1 MKESGGIVL
10 RPHQE
15 EAVEAIVRGL
25 DIPPGERIP
34 EAGLRA
40 TVVAACGTGKTFIAA
55 AAALRLARHG
65 RVLVLLPTLDL
76 LTQTVREWRLAG
88 HSGPA
93 VAVCSLEDDPQ
104 LWQFDVRTTTSAPQL
119 GLWHGRGPVT
129 VYATYASLPVIA
141 EAHEGLYG
149 LPMDVF
155 DLVVVDEAHR
165 TSGSVGKAWA
175 DVHRQEVIPAMRRL
189 YMTATPRIWMER
201 PSRSRAQEPGEAR
214 WFAEEKEQ
222 EGPRRGAG
230 KSERRGL
237 EETEEQR
244 RLAGEAEEQRGE
256 GGEAERGERVYVS
269 RPRLDRLPKELA
281 CSMDDERVFG
291 PVVYELSLAD
301 AISRGLLAKYQIVVA
316 ELTDPVVTPDR
327 LTGVERYEEQLRG
340 ERLAAVQTALLETMA
355 VHGLRTT
362 ITFHH
367 RTVEAEAFAAGL
379 DRVASRL
386 HAVDPGRHPE
396 RVWAGWLC
404 GEHDGAYRQS
414 VLAGF
419 GRRAGRAV
427 LSNCRVL
434 GEGVDIRSVDSVALI
449 DPKGSAVDI
458 VQAIGRAL
466 RQKPGEGKMA
476 TLIVPVFL
484 APGEKPEDMISSES
498 YRPLIRVLEG
508 LRAHDEKAV
517 EMLAIPQESRKRIVD
532 PSRPVGKAPEEGEE
546 ESRLLLRFATPRD
559 PALIA
564 KWITYQVIHTERQ
577 DWRRGVEAAWRYR
590 RREGDLGVPYE
601 HVETAGAFP
610 LGRWLSDQRRA
621 YRAGTMTG
629 ERAAELEELG
639 IVWDTADA
647 GFEQNLAAARAYYEL
662 HGTLAAPRHAT
673 ILDQAVGQWL
683 TNVRRPGGLGKDPDR
698 AQRRAAQLAAI
709 DPDWNPGALGWTV
722 GWQRHY
728 AYLAQLLADGAR
740 LTAVEPGVTRH
751 GEDIGRWLATQQR
764 NWGRLNEEQQA
775 RLEGLGVEPQ
785 KAVRARR
792 APAKTTTA
800 TASRA
805 GGRAFQRGLEALQQY
820 IAREGRLPGRGA
832 VEELPDGPHRV
843 GIWIGNQKARRDKLD
858 QAQLA
863 ALADLG
869 VDWAQ

>member
-1 MKESGGIVL
+1 MQKSGDIVL

-25 DIPPGERIP
+25 DIPPGKRIP

-40 TVVAACGTGKTFIAA
+40 TVISACGTGKTFIAA
-55 AAALRLARHG
+55 AAALQLARHG

-88 HSGPA
+88 HTGPA

-104 LWQFDVRTTTSAPQL
+104 LWQLDVRTTTSAPQL

-129 VYATYASLPVIA
+129 VYATYASLPVLA
-141 EAHEGLYG
+141 EAHEGAYG

-165 TSGSVGKAWA
+165 TSGSAGKAWA

-201 PSRSRAQEPGEAR
+201 PPRSQAQEREMEEVRRRA
-214 WFAEEKEQ
+214 AE
-222 EGPRRGAG
+222 
-230 KSERRGL
+230 
-237 EETEEQR
+237 
-244 RLAGEAEEQRGE
+244 
-256 GGEAERGERVYVS
+256 ERGEREEAEGRVYVS
-269 RPRLDRLPKELA
+269 RPRWDRLPKELA

-291 PVVYELSLAD
+291 PVVYELSLAS

-316 ELTDPVVTPDR
+316 ELTDPVVTPQR
-327 LTGVERYEEQLRG
+327 LNSEERYEEQLRG
-340 ERLAAVQTALLETMA
+340 QRLAAMQTALLETMA
-355 VHGLRTT
+355 EHGLQTT

-367 RTVEAEAFAAGL
+367 RTIEAEAFAAGL
-379 DRVASRL
+379 HRVAARL
-386 HAVDPGRHPE
+386 HQVDPGRHPE
-396 RVWAGWLC
+396 RVWSGWLC
-404 GEHDGAYRQS
+404 GEHDGTHRQS
-414 VLAGF
+414 VLADF

-434 GEGVDIRSVDSVALI
+434 GEGVDIRATDSVALI

-484 APGEKPEDMISSES
+484 RKDEKPEDMLSSNS
-498 YRPLIRVLEG
+498 YRPLVRVLAG

-517 EMLAIPQESRKRIVD
+517 EMLAVPQENQKRIVD
-532 PSRPVGKAPEEGEE
+532 PSRPVGQAPEEGEE

-564 KWITYQVIHTERQ
+564 KWISYQVINTERQ
-577 DWRRGVEAAWRYR
+577 DWRRGAEAALRYR
-590 RREGDLGVPYE
+590 QREGDLDVPYE
-601 HVETAGAFP
+601 HVEAEGMFP

-629 ERAAELEELG
+629 ERADELEELG

-647 GFEQNLAAARAYYEL
+647 GFEQNLGAARAYYEL
-662 HGTLAAPRHAT
+662 HGTLAAPRGAT
-673 ILDQAVGQWL
+673 ILDIAIGQYL
-683 TNVRRPGGLGKDPDR
+683 TNIRRPGGLGKDPGR
-698 AQRRAAQLAAI
+698 AQRRAAALAAI
-709 DPDWNPGALGWTV
+709 DPDWNPGVLGWTV
-722 GWQRHY
+722 DWQRHY
-728 AYLAQLLADGAR
+728 TYLTQLLTEGAR
-740 LTAVEPGVTRH
+740 LTAITPGVTRH
-751 GEDIGRWLATQQR
+751 GDDVGRWLATQRR
-764 NWGRLNEEQQA
+764 NWDRLNTEQQHRLNE
-775 RLEGLGVEPQ
+775 LGVK
-785 KAVRARR
+785 KAPPARK
-792 APAKTTTA
+792 ATVETA
-800 TASRA
+800 TASGPRA
-805 GGRAFQRGLEALQQY
+805 SGDAFQKGLQALTQYVARTGSVTVPRGHEEAVV
-820 IAREGRLPGRGA
+820 IHGEEHA
-832 VEELPDGPHRV
+832 VKL
-843 GIWIGNQKARRDKLD
+843 GIWLTNTRSRRGKLD
-858 QAQLA
+858 QTQLA
-863 ALADLG
+863 ALAKLG
-869 VDWAQ
+869 IHWAQ

>member
-1 MKESGGIVL
+1 MQKSGDIVL

-25 DIPPGERIP
+25 DIPPGKRIP

-40 TVVAACGTGKTFIAA
+40 TVISACGTGKTFIAA

-88 HSGPA
+88 HTGPA

-104 LWQFDVRTTTSAPQL
+104 LWQLDVRTTTSAPQL

-155 DLVVVDEAHR
+155 DLVIVDEAHR
-165 TSGSVGKAWA
+165 TSGSAGKAWA

-201 PSRSRAQEPGEAR
+201 PPRAQEREQEEAR
-214 WFAEEKEQ
+214 RHAAEERQAREQ
-222 EGPRRGAG
+222 A
-230 KSERRGL
+230 
-237 EETEEQR
+237 
-244 RLAGEAEEQRGE
+244 EAEG
-256 GGEAERGERVYVS
+256 RVYVA
-269 RPRLDRLPKELA
+269 RPRWDRLPKDLA
-281 CSMDDERVFG
+281 CSMDDPTVFG
-291 PVVYELSLAD
+291 PVVYELSLAS

-316 ELTDPVVTPDR
+316 ELTDPVVTPQR
-327 LTGVERYEEQLRG
+327 LNSEERYEEQLRG
-340 ERLAAVQTALLETMA
+340 QRLAATQTALLETMA
-355 VHGLRTT
+355 EHGLQTT

-379 DRVASRL
+379 ERVAARL
-386 HAVDPGRHPE
+386 HAVAPGRHPE
-396 RVWAGWLC
+396 RVWSGWLC
-404 GEHDGAYRQS
+404 GEHEGSHRQA
-414 VLAGF
+414 VLAEF

-434 GEGVDIRSVDSVALI
+434 GEGVDIRATDSVALI

-484 APGEKPEDMISSES
+484 REGEKPEDMLSSNS
-498 YRPLIRVLEG
+498 YRPLVRVLAG

-517 EMLAIPQESRKRIVD
+517 EMLAIPQANQKRIVG
-532 PSRPVGKAPEEGEE
+532 PSQPVGQEPEEGEG
-546 ESRLLLRFATPRD
+546 ESRLLLKFATPRD
-559 PALIA
+559 PAIIA
-564 KWITYQVIHTERQ
+564 KWINYQVINTERQ
-577 DWRRGVEAAWRYR
+577 DWRRGAEAAYRYR
-590 RREGDLGVPYE
+590 EREGDLEVPYE
-601 HVETAGAFP
+601 HVEEAGAFP

-629 ERAAELEELG
+629 ERAAELEGLG

-647 GFEQNLAAARAYYEL
+647 GFEANLGAARAYHDL
-662 HGTLAAPRHAT
+662 HGTLAAPRGAA
-673 ILDQAVGQWL
+673 IMDVQIGQWL
-683 TNVRRPGGLGKDPDR
+683 TNVRRPGGLGKDPVR
-698 AQRRAAQLAAI
+698 AARRAAQLAAV
-709 DPDWNPGALGWTV
+709 DPDWNPAVLGWTV
-722 GWQRHY
+722 DWQRHY
-728 AYLAQLLADGAR
+728 TYLTQLLAEGAR
-740 LTAVEPGVTRH
+740 LTAVVPGVTRH
-751 GEDIGRWLATQQR
+751 GDDVGRWLAAQRRNWDRLNAEQQR
-764 NWGRLNEEQQA
+764 RLAE
-775 RLEGLGVEPQ
+775 LGVK
-785 KAVRARR
+785 KASRARKV
-792 APAKTTTA
+792 AAKTTTA
-800 TASRA
+800 SGPRA
-805 GGRAFQRGLEALQQY
+805 GGDAFHKGLQALTQY
-820 IAREGRLPGRGA
+820 VAREGRMPGRGA
-832 VEELPDGPHRV
+832 VEELADGPHRV
-843 GIWIGNQKARRDKLD
+843 GIWVGNQKARRDKLD

-863 ALADLG
+863 ALAELG
-869 VDWAQ
+869 VHWARP

>member
-1 MKESGGIVL
+1 MQKSGDIVL

-25 DIPPGERIP
+25 DIPPGKHIP

-40 TVVAACGTGKTFIAA
+40 TVVAACGTGKTFMAA

-88 HSGPA
+88 HTGPA

-104 LWQFDVRTTTSAPQL
+104 LWQLDVRTTTSAPQL

-141 EAHEGLYG
+141 EAHEGAYG

-155 DLVVVDEAHR
+155 DLVIVDEAHR
-165 TSGSVGKAWA
+165 TSGSAGKAWA

-201 PSRSRAQEPGEAR
+201 APRSQEREREREREEAR
-214 WFAEEKEQ
+214 RRAAEE
-222 EGPRRGAG
+222 RR
-230 KSERRGL
+230 ER
-237 EETEEQR
+237 E
-244 RLAGEAEEQRGE
+244 EAEAE
-256 GGEAERGERVYVS
+256 GRMWVA
-269 RPRLDRLPKELA
+269 RPRWDRLPKDLA
-281 CSMDDERVFG
+281 CSMDDVRVFG
-291 PVVYELSLAD
+291 PVVYELSLAS

-316 ELTDPVVTPDR
+316 ELTDPVVTPQR
-327 LTGVERYEEQLRG
+327 LNSEERYEEQLRG
-340 ERLAAVQTALLETMA
+340 QRLAAVQTALLETMA
-355 VHGLRTT
+355 AYGLQTT

-367 RTVEAEAFAAGL
+367 RTMEAEAFAVGL
-379 DRVASRL
+379 ERVAARL

-396 RVWAGWLC
+396 RVWSGWLC
-404 GEHDGAYRQS
+404 GEHQGSHRQS
-414 VLAGF
+414 VLAEF

-434 GEGVDIRSVDSVALI
+434 GEGVDIRATDSVALI

-466 RQKPGEGKMA
+466 RQKPGEGKTA

-484 APGEKPEDMISSES
+484 REGENPEDMLSSNS
-498 YRPLIRVLEG
+498 YRPLVRVLAG

-517 EMLAIPQESRKRIVD
+517 EMLAIPQANQKRIVD
-532 PSRPVGKAPEEGEE
+532 PSRPVGQEPEEGEE
-546 ESRLLLRFATPRD
+546 ESRLLLKFATPRD

-564 KWITYQVIHTERQ
+564 KWISYQVINTERQ
-577 DWRRGVEAAWRYR
+577 DWRRGAEAAYRYR
-590 RREGDLGVPYE
+590 QREGDLDVPYE
-601 HVETAGAFP
+601 HVEEAGAFP

-629 ERAAELEELG
+629 ERAAELEGLG
-639 IVWDTADA
+639 VVWDTADA
-647 GFEQNLAAARAYYEL
+647 GFEANLGAARAYYEL
-662 HGTLAAPRHAT
+662 HGSLAAPRGAA
-673 ILDQAVGQWL
+673 IMDVQVGQWL
-683 TNVRRPGGLGKDPDR
+683 TNIRRPGGLGKDPER
-698 AQRRAAQLAAI
+698 AERRAAQLAAI
-709 DPDWNPGALGWTV
+709 DPDWNPAVLGWTV
-722 GWQRHY
+722 DWQRHY

-740 LTAVEPGVTRH
+740 PAAIVPGVTRH
-751 GEDIGRWLATQQR
+751 GDDVGRWLAAQRRNWDRLNTEQQR
-764 NWGRLNEEQQA
+764 RLGE
-775 RLEGLGVEPQ
+775 LGVGPQ
-785 KAVRARR
+785 KAPRARK
-792 APAKTTTA
+792 APKAA
-800 TASRA
+800 AASGPGA
-805 GGRAFQRGLEALQQY
+805 GGTAFQKGLQALTQY
-820 IAREGRLPGRGA
+820 VAREGRMPGRGA

-843 GIWIGNQKARRDKLD
+843 GIWIGNQKTRRHRLD
-858 QAQLA
+858 ATQLA
-863 ALADLG
+863 ALAHLG
-869 VDWAQ
+869 VDWAR

>member
-1 MKESGGIVL
+1 MQKTGDIVL

-25 DIPPGERIP
+25 DIPPRKRIP

-40 TVVAACGTGKTFIAA
+40 TVVAACGTGKTVIAA

-88 HSGPA
+88 HTGPA

-104 LWQFDVRTTTSAPQL
+104 LWQLDVRTTTSAPQL

-129 VYATYASLPVIA
+129 VYATYASLPVLA
-141 EAHEGLYG
+141 GAHEGRYG

-155 DLVVVDEAHR
+155 DLVIVDEAHR
-165 TSGSVGKAWA
+165 TSGSAGKAWA

-201 PSRSRAQEPGEAR
+201 PLRTR
-214 WFAEEKEQ
+214 EQ
-222 EGPRRGAG
+222 ER
-230 KSERRGL
+230 EM
-237 EETEEQR
+237 EEAR
-244 RLAGEAEEQRGE
+244 RLAEEERRERAEAEAE
-256 GGEAERGERVYVS
+256 GRTYVS
-269 RPRLDRLPKELA
+269 RPRWDRLPRELA
-281 CSMDDERVFG
+281 CSMDDEKVFG
-291 PVVYELSLAD
+291 PVVYELSLAS

-327 LTGVERYEEQLRG
+327 LNGEERYEEQLRG
-340 ERLAAVQTALLETMA
+340 ERLAAMQTALLETMA
-355 VHGLRTT
+355 EHGLQTT

-367 RTVEAEAFAAGL
+367 RTIEAEAFAAGL
-379 DRVASRL
+379 PRVAARL
-386 HAVDPGRHPE
+386 YQVDPVRHPE
-396 RVWAGWLC
+396 RVWSGWLC
-404 GEHDGAYRQS
+404 GEHEGSHRQS
-414 VLAGF
+414 VLADF

-434 GEGVDIRSVDSVALI
+434 GEGVDIRATDSVALI

-484 APGEKPEDMISSES
+484 REGEKPEDMLSSNS
-498 YRPLIRVLEG
+498 YRPLIRVLAG

-517 EMLAIPQESRKRIVD
+517 EMLAIPQENQKRVVD
-532 PSRPVGKAPEEGEE
+532 PSLPVGKAPEEGEE
-546 ESRLLLRFATPRD
+546 ESRLLLRFAAPRD

-564 KWITYQVIHTERQ
+564 KWISYQVINTERQ
-577 DWRRGVEAAWRYR
+577 DWRRGAEAALRYR
-590 RREGDLGVPYE
+590 QREGDLEVPYE

-647 GFEQNLAAARAYYEL
+647 GFEQNLGAARAYYEL
-662 HGTLAAPRHAT
+662 HGTLAAPRGAT
-673 ILDQAVGQWL
+673 ILDIAIGQYL
-683 TNVRRPGGLGKDPDR
+683 TNIRRPGGLGKDPGR
-698 AQRRAAQLAAI
+698 ARRRAAALAAI
-709 DPDWNPGALGWTV
+709 DPAWNPGTLGWTV
-722 GWQRHY
+722 DWQRHY
-728 AYLAQLLADGAR
+728 TYLAQLLAEGAR
-740 LTAVEPGVTRH
+740 LAAIVPGVTRH
-751 GEDIGRWLATQQR
+751 GEDVGRWLATQR
-764 NWGRLNEEQQA
+764 RDWSRLNAEQHR
-775 RLEGLGVEPQ
+775 RLSELGVEPQ
-785 KAVRARR
+785 KGPRART
-792 APAKTTTA
+792 APAKTATT
-800 TASRA
+800 SGPRA
-805 GGRAFQRGLEALQQY
+805 GGEAFQKGLEALARY
-820 IAREGRLPGRGA
+820 IAREGALPGRA
-832 VEELPDGPHRV
+832 VVERLPDGTEHRT
-843 GIWIGNQKARRDKLD
+843 GIWIGNQKARRDRLHPD
-858 QAQLA
+858 QLR

-869 VDWAQ
+869 VDWAAG

>member
-1 MKESGGIVL
+1 M
-10 RPHQE
+10 
-15 EAVEAIVRGL
+15 EAIVRGL
-25 DIPPGERIP
+25 DIPPGKRIP

-88 HSGPA
+88 HTGPA

-104 LWQFDVRTTTSAPQL
+104 LWQLDVRTTTSAPQL

-141 EAHEGLYG
+141 EAHEGAYG

-165 TSGSVGKAWA
+165 TSGAAGKAWA
-175 DVHRQEVIPAMRRL
+175 DVHRQEIIPAMRRL

-201 PSRSRAQEPGEAR
+201 PPRSRAQER
-214 WFAEEKEQ
+214 EQ
-222 EGPRRGAG
+222 EEA
-230 KSERRGL
+230 
-237 EETEEQR
+237 R
-244 RLAGEAEEQRGE
+244 RLAAEEEGRARGEAEAE
-256 GGEAERGERVYVS
+256 GRVYVA
-269 RPRLDRLPKELA
+269 RARWDRLPKELA

-291 PVVYELSLAD
+291 PVVYELSLGS

-316 ELTDPVVTPDR
+316 ELTDPVVTPAR
-327 LTGVERYEEQLRG
+327 LNSEERYEEQLRG
-340 ERLAAVQTALLETMA
+340 QRLAATQTALLETMA
-355 VHGLRTT
+355 EHGLQTT

-379 DRVASRL
+379 DRVARRL
-386 HAVDPGRHPE
+386 HAVDPKRHPE
-396 RVWAGWLC
+396 RVWSGWLC
-404 GEHDGAYRQS
+404 GEHEGTHRQT
-414 VLAGF
+414 VLADF

-434 GEGVDIRSVDSVALI
+434 GEGVDIRATDSVALI

-466 RQKPGEGKMA
+466 RQHPGQGKTA

-484 APGEKPEDMISSES
+484 REDEKPEDMLSSNS
-498 YRPLIRVLEG
+498 YHPLIRVLEG
-508 LRAHDEKAV
+508 LRAHDERAV
-517 EMLAIPQESRKRIVD
+517 EMLAIPQETQKRAVN
-532 PSRPVGKAPEEGEE
+532 PSVSVGKAPEEGEE

-564 KWITYQVIHTERQ
+564 KWIRYQVINTERQ
-577 DWRRGVEAAWRYR
+577 DWRRGAEAALRYR
-590 RREGDLGVPYE
+590 QREEHLDVPYE
-601 HVETAGAFP
+601 HVEADGAFP

-647 GFEQNLAAARAYYEL
+647 GFETNLGAARAYYEL
-662 HGTLAAPRHAT
+662 HGTLAAPRGAT
-673 ILDQAVGQWL
+673 ALDQAVGQWL
-683 TNVRRPGGLGKDPDR
+683 TNVRRPGGLGKAPVR
-698 AQRRAAQLAAI
+698 AQRRAAALAAI
-709 DPDWNPGALGWTV
+709 DPDWNPGTLGWTV
-722 GWQRHY
+722 DWQRHY
-728 AYLAQLLADGAR
+728 TYLTQLLEGGAR
-740 LTAVEPGVTRH
+740 PAAIVPGVTRH
-751 GEDIGRWLATQQR
+751 GEDVGRWLASQRR
-764 NWGRLNEEQQA
+764 NWDRLNEEQQR
-775 RLEGLGVEPQ
+775 RLAELGVK
-785 KAVRARR
+785 KAPRARKA
-792 APAKTTTA
+792 APKTTA
-800 TASRA
+800 ASGPRA
-805 GGRAFQRGLEALQQY
+805 GGDAFQKGLEALQQY
-820 IAREGRLPGRGA
+820 VAREGGMPGRAG
-832 VEELPDGPHRV
+832 VQEMPDGGVHRV
-843 GIWIGNQKARRDKLD
+843 GVWLANQKQRRDRLHPE
-858 QAQLA
+858 QLA
-863 ALADLG
+863 ALTELG
-869 VDWAQ
+869 VEWAQ

>member
-1 MKESGGIVL
+1 MQKSGDIVL

-25 DIPPGERIP
+25 DIPPGKRIP

-40 TVVAACGTGKTFIAA
+40 TVVAACGTGKTFMAA

-104 LWQFDVRTTTSAPQL
+104 LWQLDVRTTTSAPQL

-129 VYATYASLPVIA
+129 VYATYASLPVLA
-141 EAHEGLYG
+141 EAHEGAYG

-165 TSGSVGKAWA
+165 TSGSAGKAWA
-175 DVHRQEVIPAMRRL
+175 DVHRQDVIPAMRRM
-189 YMTATPRIWMER
+189 YMTATPRVWMER
-201 PSRSRAQEPGEAR
+201 PPRTRAQELE
-214 WFAEEKEQ
+214 AEE
-222 EGPRRGAG
+222 A
-230 KSERRGL
+230 
-237 EETEEQR
+237 R
-244 RLAGEAEEQRGE
+244 RLAEEDERGEAEAE
-256 GGEAERGERVYVS
+256 GRVYVG
-269 RPRLDRLPKELA
+269 RPRWDRLPKELA
-281 CSMDDERVFG
+281 CSMDDEKVFG

-316 ELTDPVVTPDR
+316 ELTDPLVTPDR
-327 LTGVERYEEQLRG
+327 LAGVERYEEQLRG
-340 ERLAAVQTALLETMA
+340 ERLAAIQTALLETMA
-355 VHGLRTT
+355 AHRLQTT

-367 RTVEAEAFAAGL
+367 RTIEAEAFAAGL
-379 DRVASRL
+379 PRVAARL
-386 HAVDPGRHPE
+386 HQVDPGRHPE
-396 RVWAGWLC
+396 RVWSGWLC
-404 GEHDGAYRQS
+404 GDHEGAHRQT
-414 VLAGF
+414 VLADF

-427 LSNCRVL
+427 LSNCKVL
-434 GEGVDIRSVDSVALI
+434 GEGVDIRSVDSVALV

-466 RQKPGEGKMA
+466 RQQPGQGKTA
-476 TLIVPVFL
+476 TLIVPIFL
-484 APGEKPEDMISSES
+484 GADERPEDMLSSNS

-517 EMLAIPQESRKRIVD
+517 EMLAIPQENQKRAVN
-532 PSRPVGKAPEEGEE
+532 PSVPVGKEPEEGQE
-546 ESRLLLRFATPRD
+546 ESRLLLRFAAPRD

-564 KWITYQVIHTERQ
+564 KWITYQVINTERQ
-577 DWRRGVEAAWRYR
+577 DWRRGAEAALRYR
-590 RREGDLGVPYE
+590 QRERHLEVPYE

-629 ERAAELEELG
+629 KRAAELEELG
-639 IVWDTADA
+639 IVWDTADT
-647 GFEQNLAAARAYYEL
+647 GFETNLAAARAYHEL
-662 HGTLAAPRHAT
+662 HGTLAAPRGAT
-673 ILDQAVGQWL
+673 ILDIQIGQWL
-683 TNVRRPGGLGKDPDR
+683 TNVRRPGGLGKDPER
-698 AQRRAAQLAAI
+698 AQRRAAALTAI
-709 DPDWNPGALGWTV
+709 DPDWNPAERGWTV
-722 GWQRHY
+722 DWQRHH
-728 AYLAQLLADGAR
+728 AYLTQLLAEGAR
-740 LTAVEPGVTRH
+740 PAAIVPGVTRH
-751 GEDIGRWLATQQR
+751 GEDIGRWLTSQRRNWDRLNDEQQR
-764 NWGRLNEEQQA
+764 RLTT
-775 RLEGLGVEPQ
+775 LGVI
-785 KAVRARR
+785 KAPRARK
-792 APAKTTTA
+792 AAAKTA
-800 TASRA
+800 TASRPRA
-805 GGRAFQRGLEALQQY
+805 GGEAFQKGLQALQQY
-820 IAREGRLPGRGA
+820 TAREGRMPGRGHI
-832 VEELPDGPHRV
+832 EQLPDGPHRV

-863 ALADLG
+863 ALAEAG

>member
-1 MKESGGIVL
+1 MECRVQKSGDVVL

-25 DIPPGERIP
+25 DIPPGKRIP
-34 EAGLRA
+34 EAGLRT
-40 TVVAACGTGKTFIAA
+40 TVVAACGTGKTFMAA
-55 AAALRLARHG
+55 AAALSLARHG

-88 HSGPA
+88 HAGPA

-104 LWQFDVRTTTSAPQL
+104 LWQLGVRTTTSAPQL

-165 TSGSVGKAWA
+165 TSGSAGKAWA

-201 PSRSRAQEPGEAR
+201 PPRSRAQEREWEEAR
-214 WFAEEKEQ
+214 RRAAEE
-222 EGPRRGAG
+222 
-230 KSERRGL
+230 ERRAR
-237 EETEEQR
+237 E
-244 RLAGEAEEQRGE
+244 EAEAE
-256 GGEAERGERVYVS
+256 GRVWVA
-269 RPRLDRLPKELA
+269 RPRWDRLPRELA
-281 CSMDDERVFG
+281 CSMDDKRVFG
-291 PVVYELSLAD
+291 PVGYELSLAA
-301 AISRGLLAKYQIVVA
+301 AISRGLLAKYQIVVV
-316 ELTDPVVTPDR
+316 EITDPVVTPAR
-327 LTGVERYEEQLRG
+327 LNSEERYEEQLRG
-340 ERLAAVQTALLETMA
+340 QRLAAVQTALLETMA
-355 VHGLRTT
+355 AYGLQTT

-379 DRVASRL
+379 ERVAARL
-386 HAVDPGRHPE
+386 HTVDPQRHPE
-396 RVWAGWLC
+396 RVWSGWLC
-404 GEHDGAYRQS
+404 GEHDGTHRQE
-414 VLAGF
+414 VLADF

-484 APGEKPEDMISSES
+484 AHGEKPEDMLSSNS

-517 EMLAIPQESRKRIVD
+517 EMLAVPQENQKRVLD
-532 PSRPVGKAPEEGEE
+532 PSQPVGKAPEDGEE
-546 ESRLLLRFATPRD
+546 ESRLLLRFSTPRD

-564 KWITYQVIHTERQ
+564 KWINYQVINTERQ
-577 DWRRGVEAAWRYR
+577 DWRRGAEAALRYR
-590 RREGDLGVPYE
+590 QREGNLEVPYE
-601 HVETAGAFP
+601 HIETAGAFP

-647 GFEQNLAAARAYYEL
+647 AFEANLGAARAYHDL
-662 HGTLAAPRHAT
+662 HGTLAAPRGAA
-673 ILDQAVGQWL
+673 IMDVQIGQWL
-683 TNVRRPGGLGKDPDR
+683 TNIRRPGGLGKDPVR
-698 AQRRAAQLAAI
+698 AERRAAQLAAV
-709 DPDWNPGALGWTV
+709 DPDWNPAALGWTV
-722 GWQRHY
+722 DWQRHY
-728 AYLAQLLADGAR
+728 TYLTQLLTEGAR
-740 LTAVEPGVTRH
+740 PAAIVPGVTRH
-751 GEDIGRWLATQQR
+751 GEDIGRWLAAQRR
-764 NWGRLNEEQQA
+764 NWGRLGAEQQ
-775 RLEGLGVEPQ
+775 RRLGVLGV
-785 KAVRARR
+785 KKTSRARE
-792 APAKTTTA
+792 AAAKTTTA
-800 TASRA
+800 SGPRA
-805 GGRAFQRGLEALQQY
+805 GGDAFQKGLQALAQY
-820 IAREGRLPGRGA
+820 IAREGGMPGRA
-832 VEELPDGPHRV
+832 VVERLPDGTEHRT
-843 GIWIGNQKARRDKLD
+843 GIWIGNQKARRDRLD
-858 QAQLA
+858 AAQLA

-869 VDWAQ
+869 VDWAAE

>member
-1 MKESGGIVL
+1 MQKSGDIVL

-25 DIPPGERIP
+25 DIPPGKRIP

-40 TVVAACGTGKTFIAA
+40 TVISACGTGKTVIAA

-88 HSGPA
+88 HTGPA

-104 LWQFDVRTTTSAPQL
+104 LWQHGVRTTTSAPQL
-119 GLWHGRGPVT
+119 GLWHGCGPVT

-155 DLVVVDEAHR
+155 DLVIVDEAHR
-165 TSGSVGKAWA
+165 TSGSAGKAWA

-201 PSRSRAQEPGEAR
+201 PPRSRAQEREQQEA
-214 WFAEEKEQ
+214 
-222 EGPRRGAG
+222 
-230 KSERRGL
+230 
-237 EETEEQR
+237 R
-244 RLAGEAEEQRGE
+244 RLAAEEERRAREEAEAE
-256 GGEAERGERVYVS
+256 GRVYVT
-269 RPRLDRLPKELA
+269 RPRWDRLPKDLA
-281 CSMDDERVFG
+281 CSMDDPAVFG
-291 PVVYELSLAD
+291 PVVYELSLAS

-316 ELTDPVVTPDR
+316 ELTDPVVTPQR
-327 LTGVERYEEQLRG
+327 LNSEERYEEQLRG
-340 ERLAAVQTALLETMA
+340 QRLAATQTALLETMA
-355 VHGLRTT
+355 EHGLQTT

-379 DRVASRL
+379 ERVAARL

-396 RVWAGWLC
+396 RVWSGWLC
-404 GEHDGAYRQS
+404 GEHEGSHRQS
-414 VLAGF
+414 VLAEF

-434 GEGVDIRSVDSVALI
+434 GEGVDIRATDSVALI

-484 APGEKPEDMISSES
+484 KEDEKPEDMLSSDS
-498 YRPLIRVLEG
+498 YRPLVRVLAG

-517 EMLAIPQESRKRIVD
+517 EMLAIPQENQKRIVD
-532 PSRPVGKAPEEGEE
+532 PSQPVGKAPEDGEE

-564 KWITYQVIHTERQ
+564 KWISYQVINTERR
-577 DWRRGVEAAWRYR
+577 DWRRGAEAALRYR
-590 RREGDLGVPYE
+590 QREGHLDVPYE
-601 HVETAGAFP
+601 HIEAAGKFP

-629 ERAAELEELG
+629 ERAAELEGLG

-647 GFEQNLAAARAYYEL
+647 GFEENLGAARAYHSL
-662 HGTLAAPRHAT
+662 HGTLAAPRGAT
-673 ILDQAVGQWL
+673 ALDQAVGQWL
-683 TNVRRPGGLGKDPDR
+683 TNIRRPGGLGKDPVR
-698 AQRRAAQLAAI
+698 AERRAAALAAI
-709 DPDWNPGALGWTV
+709 DPDWNPGVLGWTV
-722 GWQRHY
+722 DWQRHY
-728 AYLAQLLADGAR
+728 AYLAQLLAEGAR
-740 LTAVEPGVTRH
+740 PAAIVPGVTRH
-751 GEDIGRWLATQQR
+751 GEDVGRWLASQRRNWDRLNTEQQR
-764 NWGRLNEEQQA
+764 RLEALGVKKAAQA
-775 RLEGLGVEPQ
+775 R
-785 KAVRARR
+785 
-792 APAKTTTA
+792 TTA
-800 TASRA
+800 VKMASVSGPRA
-805 GGRAFQRGLEALQQY
+805 GGDAFQKGLDALQQY
-820 IAREGRLPGRGA
+820 VEREGRLPGRA
-832 VEELPDGPHRV
+832 AAEQLPDGTSHRTGV
-843 GIWIGNQKARRDKLD
+843 WLANQRQRRDRLSRE
-858 QAQLA
+858 QLA
-863 ALADLG
+863 SLSALG
-869 VDWAQ
+869 ISWAS

>member
-1 MKESGGIVL
+1 MQKSGDMVL

-25 DIPPGERIP
+25 DIPPGKRIP

-65 RVLVLLPTLDL
+65 RILVLLPTLDL
-76 LTQTVREWRLAG
+76 LTQTVREWRVAG
-88 HSGPA
+88 HAGPA

-104 LWQFDVRTTTSAPQL
+104 LWQHGVRTTTSAPQL

-141 EAHEGLYG
+141 EAHEGAYG

-165 TSGSVGKAWA
+165 TSGSAGKAWA

-189 YMTATPRIWMER
+189 YMTATPRVWMER
-201 PSRSRAQEPGEAR
+201 PPRSRAQEREQQEAR
-214 WFAEEKEQ
+214 AEE
-222 EGPRRGAG
+222 
-230 KSERRGL
+230 ERR
-237 EETEEQR
+237 ERE
-244 RLAGEAEEQRGE
+244 EAEAAG
-256 GGEAERGERVYVS
+256 RVYVA
-269 RPRLDRLPKELA
+269 RPRWDRLPKELA
-281 CSMDDERVFG
+281 CSMDDPAVFG
-291 PVVYELSLAD
+291 PVVYELSLAS

-316 ELTDPVVTPDR
+316 ELTDPVVTPAR
-327 LTGVERYEEQLRG
+327 LNGEERYQEELRG
-340 ERLAAVQTALLETMA
+340 QRLAATQTALLETMA
-355 VHGLRTT
+355 EHGLQTT

-379 DRVASRL
+379 ERVASRL
-386 HAVDPGRHPE
+386 HAVDPARHPE
-396 RVWAGWLC
+396 RVWSGWLC
-404 GEHDGAYRQS
+404 GEHDGSHRQT
-414 VLAGF
+414 VLADF
-419 GRRAGRAV
+419 ARRAGRAV

-434 GEGVDIRSVDSVALI
+434 GEGVDIRATDSVALI

-466 RQKPGEGKMA
+466 RQKPGAGKMA

-484 APGEKPEDMISSES
+484 REGEKPEDMLSSDS
-498 YRPLIRVLEG
+498 YRPLVRVLAG

-517 EMLAIPQESRKRIVD
+517 EMLSIPQANQKRIVD
-532 PSRPVGKAPEEGEE
+532 PSQPVGQAPEEGEE

-564 KWITYQVIHTERQ
+564 KWISYQVINTERQ
-577 DWRRGVEAAWRYR
+577 DWRRGAEAALRYR
-590 RREGDLGVPYE
+590 QREGHLDVPYE
-601 HVETAGAFP
+601 QVETAGKFP

-647 GFEQNLAAARAYYEL
+647 AFETNLGAARAYHAL
-662 HGTLAAPRHAT
+662 HGTLAAPRGAA
-673 ILDQAVGQWL
+673 ILDFAIGQYL
-683 TNVRRPGGLGKDPDR
+683 SNIRRPGGLGKDPVR
-698 AQRRAAQLAAI
+698 AERRAAQLAAI
-709 DPDWNPGALGWTV
+709 DPDWNPGTRGWTV
-722 GWQRHY
+722 DWQRHY
-728 AYLAQLLADGAR
+728 AYLTQLLTDGAR
-740 LTAVEPGVTRH
+740 PAAIVPGVTRH
-751 GEDIGRWLATQQR
+751 GEDIGRWLATQLR
-764 NWGRLNEEQQA
+764 NWDRLNTEQQQ
-775 RLEGLGVEPQ
+775 RLEALGVK
-785 KAVRARR
+785 KAARAR
-792 APAKTTTA
+792 KTAVKTA
-800 TASRA
+800 AASGPRTGA
-805 GGRAFQRGLEALQQY
+805 AAFQKGLKALQQY
-820 IAREGRLPGRGA
+820 TARTGSVTVSRAHVETVVIDGNEHA
-832 VEELPDGPHRV
+832 VKL
-843 GIWIGNQKARRDKLD
+843 GIWLTNTKSRRGKLD

-863 ALADLG
+863 ALAEAG
-869 VDWAQ
+869 VEWAR